1 MWKSENRGDSWEPI
15 SGDLTRNENR
25 FDLPIMGS
33 RQSWDNPWDVSA
45 MSNYNTVSALSESPV
60 KVGLIYA
67 GTDDGFINVTENNGK
82 SWRKIS
88 VKKLPGVPEMA
99 YVNDLKADNF
109 DVNTVYAVLDN
120 HKYGDYQPYIYKST
134 DKGKTWKSITSNLPD
149 RTLTWRIVQDH
160 VKKDLLFAA
169 TEYGIYFS
177 VNGGSRW
184 TMITGG
190 VPIISFRDLA
200 IHKREN
206 DLVGASFGRGFYVFD
221 DMSVFRNLSDQ
232 QMKAEG
238 TLFTV
243 RKAWWYIPRSH
254 LGFGDRPKGT
264 QGDSYFTAPNPP
276 FGAVFTYHLG
286 QGYTTKLTQ
295 RKEAEKATMKKGK
308 AVGFPG
314 WDVVENERQ
323 EIDPKIVFEVKNREG
338 KVIRRVNGPATKGFH
353 RVAWDLRYPSPNSIA
368 LGGKSE
374 GFGFL
379 APPGEYTVTMYVQ
392 QDGEIKRL
400 SKSQNFD
407 VVPLRSGALPT
418 KSQSTITAFWREYES
433 AVKRGMA
440 IQMTVANTLK
450 KIKSMQL
457 AMDQSRADVG
467 NMDRR
472 LDDIRTS
479 IMNIPPMVRRKQQ
492 RKIYFWQI
500 KVWMKSRL
508 N

>member
-1 MWKSENRGDSWEPI
+1 
-15 SGDLTRNENR
+15 
-25 FDLPIMGS
+25 
-33 RQSWDNPWDVSA
+33 
-45 MSNYNTVSALSESPV
+45 
-60 KVGLIYA
+60 
-67 GTDDGFINVTENNGK
+67 
-82 SWRKIS
+82 
-88 VKKLPGVPEMA
+88 MA

-276 FGAVFTYHLG
+276 FGAVFTY
-286 QGYTTKLTQ
+286 
-295 RKEAEKATMKKGK
+295 RSEE
-308 AVGFPG
+308 
-314 WDVVENERQ
+314 
-323 EIDPKIVFEVKNREG
+323 
-338 KVIRRVNGPATKGFH
+338 RRVGKEC
-353 RVAWDLRYPSPNSIA
+353 RSRWSP
-368 LGGKSE
+368 
-374 GFGFL
+374 
-379 APPGEYTVTMYVQ
+379 
-392 QDGEIKRL
+392 DH
-400 SKSQNFD
+400 
-407 VVPLRSGALPT
+407 
-418 KSQSTITAFWREYES
+418 
-433 AVKRGMA
+433 
-440 IQMTVANTLK
+440 
-450 KIKSMQL
+450 
-457 AMDQSRADVG
+457 
-467 NMDRR
+467 
-472 LDDIRTS
+472 
-479 IMNIPPMVRRKQQ
+479 
-492 RKIYFWQI
+492 
-500 KVWMKSRL
+500 
-508 N
+508 